1 VFALVYNLV
10 CMVMGQSATLQ
21 HIGVERISFVEALR
35 WLSAPS
41 TGMPIRA
48 LLLNPCRPHRVEPR
62 VKKRRPKPFP
72 LMLTPRQALRQQLV
86 QHEPKG

>member
-1 VFALVYNLV
+1 MFALVYNLV

-21 HIGVERISFVEALR
+21 HIGVERISCVDALR

-48 LLLNPCRPHRVEPR
+48 LLVNPRRLHRV
-62 VKKRRPKPFP
+62 
-72 LMLTPRQALRQQLV
+72 ALEVGVSGVVPPGRL
-86 QHEPKG
+86 